1 MILKPRL
8 RRLCKIQ
15 VEGTRTMCTLFKEGG
30 GGGISCSSLLDCFH
44 LSF

>member
-15 VEGTRTMCTLFKEGG
+15 VEGICHICTLFKEEGG
-30 GGGISCSSLLDCFH
+30 GGCQLLISS
-44 LSF
+44 